1 MLDNKKVEEI
11 DNLTKE
17 FSDLLAIKEDM
28 TTSDFQGALDY
39 IERQALEL

>member
-1 MLDNKKVEEI
+1 MLTDKKKKEI
-11 DNLTKE
+11 EKLTRK
-17 FSDLLAIKEDM
+17 FLDLLADKENL